1 MTKGRKY
8 VENIS
13 VGSSSAVSAYGPS
26 SILSIQMKCRLLLLE
41 NAWGARGKK
50 GEDMRDHY
58 HTSVFPCCT
67 ACLVS

>member
-26 SILSIQMKCRLLLLE
+26 SILSIQMKCRLLFVRKCVVV
-41 NAWGARGKK
+41 RGKK